1 MSWGFQKNIIKRL
14 EEMSMRNF
22 RRKYYDAFSKYYD
35 RFVALH
41 SRDAQGGLR
50 KFLSAKIPVG
60 TGDFVLDLCTG
71 TGTLL
76 PYLGEKV
83 GENGLIVGADFSWG
97 MLEVCNMKNR
107 KFPNIQILES
117 DVAYLP
123 FKDNSFDAVTC
134 SHAFYEL
141 KGKTQE
147 QMLQET
153 VRVLKPGK
161 SFLMMEHD
169 LPENPVIRILLYIR
183 LLSMGARRALNTLKH
198 EKETLEKHFTFV
210 EKLETT
216 TGRSKIIVC
225 HN

>member
-1 MSWGFQKNIIKRL
+1 
-14 EEMSMRNF
+14 MRNS
-22 RRKYYDAFSKYYD
+22 RRKYYDGFSKYYD

-41 SRDAQGGLR
+41 SRDAQGALR
-50 KFLSAKIPVG
+50 KYLSSKVPVRQ
-60 TGDFVLDLCTG
+60 GDFVLDLCTG

-76 PYLGEKV
+76 RYLQQRV
-83 GENGLIVGADFSWG
+83 GGKGLVAGIDFSWG

-107 KFPNIQILES
+107 RFSNIQVLES

-147 QMLQET
+147 RMLEET
-153 VRVLKPGK
+153 ARVLKPGK

-169 LPENPVIRILLYIR
+169 LPDNPVIRILLSIR
-183 LLSMGARRALNTLKH
+183 LLTMGAKRALNTLQH
-198 EKETLEKHFTFV
+198 EKETLEEHFSFV
-210 EKLETT
+210 EKLETK
-216 TGRSKIIVC
+216 TGRSKIMVC
-225 HN
+225 RN